1 MYLGAIPR
9 YMATDGDIDASRAHV
24 QTYVPEYQKDE
35 WVREADAMDMSL
47 SEFVRSMVQAGRSDI
62 SPDTVDVRRAGEEE
76 SVASLSSDPDPQGS
90 GLDDRVVDILEA
102 DAFYEW
108 DELVAALTDD
118 VEERLEDALQE
129 LQAEG
134 RVQHSGRNGGYTL
147 V

>member
-1 MYLGAIPR
+1 
-9 YMATDGDIDASRAHV
+9 MATDGDVDASRAHV

-35 WVREADAMDMSL
+35 WIREADAMDMTL

-62 SPDTVDVRRAGEEE
+62 SVDSKDTELPRNEGPAGTP
-76 SVASLSSDPDPQGS
+76 SSDPDPPGS
-90 GLDDRVVDILEA
+90 GLEDRVLTILES
-102 DAFYEW
+102 DEFYEW

-118 VEERLEDALQE
+118 VEERLEDSLRN

-134 RVQHSGRNGGYTL
+134 KVQHSGRNGGYTL